1 MTESTICSWF
11 AQIAEADMGDMNP
24 RRMSA
29 LQKTC
34 YPQNGVCVFLGV
46 FALHYAFPM
55 LLFWKKGLVDGRMP
69 PRP

>member
-1 MTESTICSWF
+1 
-11 AQIAEADMGDMNP
+11 MGDMNP